1 MRGTSASEHTTP
13 AQLFLATKT
22 SCHPDFAAAGIPF
35 QTERSAPK
43 TCSPSGRL
51 PSCLAPMEFEAS
63 HIVLATLA
71 VSLVLFVTDAL
82 RFDLIA
88 MSVAVALAAT
98 QVLSPEQ
105 AFKGFASP
113 AVMLVGS
120 MYVFG
125 AAMTRSGIAETL
137 GERFLSNEGGGEA
150 GLIVRIVLVSGLLSS
165 VLSNAGVVAILIP
178 VCSNIAQKRRIAVS
192 RLMMPLAYGSL
203 LGGLVTVI
211 ATSKNLAVNGV
222 LDQAGEQTFSLF
234 EFSHYGLILL
244 ACGCVYFLGPG
255 RWLLPKGR
263 VDESLSEHYQVREF
277 VTEVLIEPSSTL
289 INRSLADA
297 DFFETHQVTVLG
309 IVRPDATSVLA
320 PGPYNRLRL
329 GDTLILQGPPN
340 AILGLREHLGLKQVD
355 RVSVGDAQL
364 RSADVQLVEAVI
376 PAGSSL
382 AGQSLVDADFV
393 QRTGLNVMA
402 LSQSGAVDNDSFNR
416 KSLDVGDL
424 LLIQG
429 HERDIE
435 RARRSREVLILGR
448 HESGKPESTAFL
460 SVAVL
465 FAVLLVGFL
474 NWMPLSVAAV
484 GGAIVL
490 VISKAVPSK
499 EVYRVIDWQTLM
511 LIGGMLALGEAFQT
525 SGLADS
531 LAHRFETLTPTL
543 GNPYLIIASLMLAT
557 AALTQVTTHI
567 AAAVVMAPVALSISD
582 RLGIDNRA
590 VVMAVLTGASLA
602 FMSPVAHQANAM
614 VMGPGDYRY
623 RDYLRVGTPLT
634 IFLFVVATALL
645 PMLWPFVLNGSV

>member
-1 MRGTSASEHTTP
+1 VEDGTSIREHTTRT
-13 AQLFLATKT
+13 QLFLATKGPACALLST
-22 SCHPDFAAAGIPF
+22 LRSVRGPKLAHPGGACHP
-35 QTERSAPK
+35 APP
-43 TCSPSGRL
+43 T
-51 PSCLAPMEFEAS
+51 MEFDPA

-82 RFDLIA
+82 RYDLIA
-88 MSVAVALAAT
+88 LAVAVVLAAT

-105 AFKGFASP
+105 TFAGLASP

-125 AAMTRSGIAETL
+125 AAMTRSGLAEAL
-137 GERFLSNEGGGEA
+137 GERFLSTSSGGET
-150 GLIVRIVLVSGLLSS
+150 GLIVRIVLISGLLSS

-178 VCSNIAQKRRIAVS
+178 VCSNLAQKRRIAVS

-222 LDQAGEQTFSLF
+222 LEQAGESQFTLF

-289 INRSLADA
+289 INRSLAGA
-297 DFFETHQVTVLG
+297 DFFGTQHVSVLG
-309 IVRPDATSVLA
+309 IVRPDSTSVLA
-320 PGPYNRLRL
+320 PGPYNRLRK
-329 GDTLILQGPPN
+329 GDTLILQGAPS
-340 AILGLREHLGLKQVD
+340 AIVGLREKLGLKQVE
-355 RVSVGDAQL
+355 SAKVGDAQL
-364 RSADVQLVEAVI
+364 HSADVQLVEAVI

-382 AGQSLVDADFV
+382 VGQSLVDADFV
-393 QRTGLNVMA
+393 QRTALNVMA
-402 LSQSGAVDNDSFNR
+402 LSHSGAVDNDSFNR
-416 KSLDVGDL
+416 TPLDVGDA

-435 RARRSREVLILGR
+435 RARRSREVLILGS
-448 HESGKPESTAFL
+448 HETTAPGRTALL

-465 FAVLLVGFL
+465 LVVLLVGFL
-474 NWMPLSVAAV
+474 QWMPLSVAAV

-490 VISKAVPSK
+490 VIAGAVPSK

-511 LIGGMLALGEAFQT
+511 LIGGMLALGEAFQS
-525 SGLADS
+525 SGLADA
-531 LAHRFETLTPTL
+531 LADRFEALTPSL
-543 GNPYLIIASLMLAT
+543 GNPYMVVASLMLAT

-567 AAAVVMAPVALSISD
+567 AAAVIMAPVALSIAN
-582 RLGIDNRA
+582 RLGIDDRA
-590 VVMAVLTGASLA
+590 LVMSVLTGASLA

-645 PMLWPFVLNGSV
+645 PLLWPLETLAP

>member
-1 MRGTSASEHTTP
+1 
-13 AQLFLATKT
+13 
-22 SCHPDFAAAGIPF
+22 
-35 QTERSAPK
+35 
-43 TCSPSGRL
+43 
-51 PSCLAPMEFEAS
+51 MEFEPA

-82 RFDLIA
+82 RYDLIA
-88 MSVAVALAAT
+88 LAVAVVLAAT
-98 QVLSPEQ
+98 GVLSPEQ
-105 AFKGFASP
+105 SFAGLASP
-113 AVMLVGS
+113 AVMLVAS

-125 AAMTRSGIAETL
+125 AAMTRSGLAETI
-137 GERFLSNEGGGEA
+137 GQRFLASGTGGEL
-150 GLIVRIVLVSGLLSS
+150 GLTLRIVVLAGLLSS

-178 VCSNIAQKRRIAVS
+178 VCSNIAEQRRIPVS

-222 LDQAGEQTFSLF
+222 LERAGAQAFTLF

-244 ACGCVYFLGPG
+244 VCGCLYFVGPG

-263 VDESLSEHYQVREF
+263 VDESLSEHFQVREF

-297 DFFETHQVTVLG
+297 DFFGENQVSVLG
-309 IVRPDATSVLA
+309 IVRPDANTVLA
-320 PGPYNRLRL
+320 PGPYNRLRM

-340 AILGLREHLGLKQVD
+340 AILNLRERLGLKQVE
-355 RVSVGDAQL
+355 SATVGDAQL

-382 AGQSLVDADFV
+382 VGQSLVDADFV

-402 LSQSGAVDNDSFNR
+402 LSQAGAVDNDSFNR
-416 KSLDVGDL
+416 TPLDVGDS

-448 HESGKPESTAFL
+448 HEVGAPGRTAFL

-465 FAVLLVGFL
+465 IVVLLVGFL
-474 NWMPLSVAAV
+474 QWMPLSVAAV

-490 VISKAVPSK
+490 VIAGAVPAK

-511 LIGGMLALGEAFQT
+511 LIGGMLALGEAFQR

-543 GNPYLIIASLMLAT
+543 GNPYLIVASLMLAT

-567 AAAVVMAPVALSISD
+567 AAAVIMAPVALSIAE
-582 RLGIDNRA
+582 RLGIDDRA
-590 VVMAVLTGASLA
+590 LVMSVLTGASLA

-634 IFLFVVATALL
+634 VFLFVVATALL
-645 PMLWPFVLNGSV
+645 PLLWPFEGAIAN

>member
-1 MRGTSASEHTTP
+1 
-13 AQLFLATKT
+13 
-22 SCHPDFAAAGIPF
+22 
-35 QTERSAPK
+35 
-43 TCSPSGRL
+43 
-51 PSCLAPMEFEAS
+51 MEFDPA

-82 RFDLIA
+82 RYDLIA
-88 MSVAVALAAT
+88 LSVAVVLAAT

-105 AFKGFASP
+105 AFAGLASP

-125 AAMTRSGIAETL
+125 AALTRSGLAEAL
-137 GERFLSNEGGGEA
+137 GERFLSNEAGGEV
-150 GLIVRIVLVSGLLSS
+150 GLIVRIVLISGLLSS

-178 VCSNIAQKRRIAVS
+178 VCSNLAQKRRIPVS

-222 LDQAGEQTFSLF
+222 LEQAGAAQFTLF

-277 VTEVLIEPSSTL
+277 VTEVLIEPASTL

-297 DFFETHQVTVLG
+297 DFLGTQDVSVLG

-320 PGPYNRLRL
+320 PGPYNRLRK
-329 GDTLILQGPPN
+329 GDTLILQGPPT
-340 AILGLREHLGLKQVD
+340 AILGLREKLGLKQVE
-355 RVSVGDAQL
+355 SATVGDAHL

-382 AGQSLVDADFV
+382 IGQSLVDADFV

-402 LSQSGAVDNDSFNR
+402 LSHSGSVDNDSFNR
-416 KSLDVGDL
+416 TPLDVGDS

-435 RARRSREVLILGR
+435 RARRSREVLILSNHETSPPGR
-448 HESGKPESTAFL
+448 TALL

-465 FAVLLVGFL
+465 FVVLLVGFL
-474 NWMPLSVAAV
+474 QWMPLSVAAV
-484 GGAIVL
+484 GGAVVL
-490 VISKAVPSK
+490 VIAGAVPSK

-511 LIGGMLALGEAFQT
+511 LIGGMLALGEAFQR
-525 SGLADS
+525 SGIADALAD
-531 LAHRFETLTPTL
+531 RFETLTPTL
-543 GNPYLIIASLMLAT
+543 GNPYLIVASLMLAT

-567 AAAVVMAPVALSISD
+567 AAAVIMAPVALSIAE
-582 RLGIDNRA
+582 RLGIDDRA
-590 VVMAVLTGASLA
+590 LVMSVLTGASLA
-602 FMSPVAHQANAM
+602 FMSPVAHQSNAM

-645 PMLWPFVLNGSV
+645 PLLWPFKTLAS